1 MPSRLAVPSLVL
13 VMVAVPLMAQDS
25 TRGDAANR
33 SSSWKLTSRIEASAE
48 YDGNVYLLPAN
59 KRDNVAAPS
68 AADALSGRYNLMQSF
83 SDVIGV
89 VRAAVALEGSG
100 LRGRDFSIAPAVG
113 YEAFAQNAE
122 RRNVAL
128 SLAVAQDLRRD
139 GRLRLRVGYRPEY
152 FARNYLANATDSDLN
167 GSITADERS
176 YQRGD
181 HRELG
186 VELDYRHRLAKSR
199 RSRPFGAFL
208 HLGVGYADRRF
219 DAPFAARDFSGA
231 TGSVRLEVSPRRGVE
246 FETSYEISVLASP
259 VTPQVILL
267 DEPVFGEDFNG
278 NGSTTDLN
286 ARAVGT
292 VDRSRTGH
300 VIGEALRLRLGRR
313 SDIEFLV
320 RYRLRT
326 FSSSEPY
333 DVANNGRRDQQLQG
347 RVELTQ
353 RLAPSLRLITGLRYG
368 TQRLNRRT
376 DLGAEGAVGDYTQ
389 LQAQVGLQYRP

>member
-1 MPSRLAVPSLVL
+1 MRSRLAVPSLVL
-13 VMVAVPLMAQDS
+13 VFAAAPLAAQDS
-25 TRGDAANR
+25 TRSESVDR
-33 SSSWKLTSRIEASAE
+33 SNAWKVTSRIEASAE
-48 YDGNVYLLPAN
+48 YDGNVYLLPTN
-59 KRDNVAAPS
+59 KRNNVAAPS
-68 AADALSGRYNLMQSF
+68 AAEALSGRYNLMQSF
-83 SDVIGV
+83 SDVIAVG
-89 VRAAVALEGSG
+89 RAAVVLEGAG
-100 LRGRDFSIAPAVG
+100 FRGRDFSLAPALS

-122 RRNVAL
+122 RRNVAVSL
-128 SLAVAQDLRRD
+128 SVAQDLRRD
-139 GRLRLRVGYRPEY
+139 GRLRLRAGYRPDY
-152 FARNYLANATDSDLN
+152 FARNYLADAVDADVN
-167 GSITADERS
+167 GTITADERS

-208 HLGVGYADRRF
+208 HVGVGYANRRY
-219 DAPFAARDFSGA
+219 DAPFSARDFWGP
-231 TGSVRLEVSPRRGVE
+231 TGSLRLEVSPRRGIE
-246 FETSYEISVLASP
+246 FETSYEISVLASQ

-278 NGSTTDLN
+278 NGTTTDLN
-286 ARAVGT
+286 ARAVRT

-300 VIGEALRLRLGRR
+300 VIAEALRLRLGRR
-313 SDIEFLV
+313 SDLEFLL
-320 RYRLRT
+320 RYRLRA

-353 RLAPSLRLITGLRYG
+353 RIAGSLRLSTGLRYG

-389 LQAQVGLQYRP
+389 LQAHVGLQYRP